1 MRAYGV
7 LLVLVYHFFPA
18 VLPGGFVG
26 VDIFFVV
33 SGYLI
38 TSLLIREFESSGKL
52 KLLDFYRRRWR
63 RLFPA
68 ILVMLL
74 VFVALSLLI
83 SPDFRVDITRQ
94 SAAALSWMTNSYE
107 LAMGQ
112 SYEAQLLPHLFIH
125 TWTLSIEMQYYL
137 IWGAI
142 VFAVLLVF
150 GLVGRATKRPGG
162 SSSQKSSSVSGSQKS
177 SSGSG
182 SQNELAGTSTN
193 RSLLLRVTLAAIA
206 VVLATISVVAMQNA
220 AAGVRD
226 PSVAYLSTLSHLFP
240 LMIGSMFACFGGF
253 APYKPQLS
261 APVFKPVSLVVIAL
275 GVATL
280 AFVALTFSFQDP
292 RTYQFGIL
300 LVSLVAA
307 AILYLARLWQ
317 DLSSKPEWRFTN
329 YVGLR
334 SYSIYLYHWP
344 LMIIATQL
352 AQQLGAA
359 PAVAALW
366 AGAFGIPLT
375 FLAAE
380 LSYRWVEQPFRVRRR
395 SEREDNL
402 AGKHGSASSKL
413 TGKHELASKLQ
424 PLLIAKIS
432 TVVLLCILSIGAFMS
447 APQITSIEASL
458 RQGAQSLSI
467 SNIENAYERTQQEVA
482 HE

>member
-18 VLPGGFVG
+18 VLPGGFIG

-142 VFAVLLVF
+142 VFAVLLAF
-150 GLVGRATKRPGG
+150 GLLSRVATRHTRKDGENKR
-162 SSSQKSSSVSGSQKS
+162 
-177 SSGSG
+177 
-182 SQNELAGTSTN
+182 TS
-193 RSLLLRVTLAAIA
+193 RSLPIRITLATIA
-206 VVLATISVVAMQNA
+206 VVLATTSVVAMQNA

-261 APVFKPVSLVVIAL
+261 APAFKPVSLVVIAL

-300 LVSLVAA
+300 LVSFVTAI
-307 AILYLARLWQ
+307 ILYLARLWQ
-317 DLSSKPEWRFTN
+317 DLSSKSEWRFTN

-352 AQQLGAA
+352 AQQLGITPAA
-359 PAVAALW
+359 AALW

-402 AGKHGSASSKL
+402 
-413 TGKHELASKLQ
+413 TGKHEPASNKPTGNHGPASKLQ
-424 PLLIAKIS
+424 PLLVAKIS
-432 TVVLLCILSIGAFMS
+432 AVVLLCILSIGAFVS